1 MANSKYS
8 YVREFEQ
15 DSTLLNDCWIVVRV
29 DGRAFSAFSNRH
41 HFRKPNEPRALSVI
55 NSAAVQVMSE
65 FDDIVLAYGHSDE
78 YRYIEHLLYSFP
90 VVFCLK
96 ETLNCII
103 DGNSMFDKFN
113 TSIYTAV
120 KILSCVVSLFTSSYC
135 YYWSTFFP
143 NTPLLSIPSF
153 DARIVLYPTHRAVVD
168 YFSWRHVD
176 CHINNQYN
184 TCFWCLILDGKSNDE
199 AYNWLKGTTKVEKN
213 EYLFTSHKL
222 NYNNLPNIF
231 KKGTT
236 LVKSTTKAVNVDDE
250 NCLSYNTFDQLDNL
264 SRREF
269 SEGLGEDLV
278 DKERKIW
285 LEINPS
291 ELNELELK
299 VKEKASE
306 HNIFVLHCD
315 IVKDSFWELVS
326 PLISD

>member
-41 HFRKPNEPRALSVI
+41 EFRKPNEPRALSVI
-55 NSAAVQVMSE
+55 NAAAVNVMSE

-78 YRYIEHLLYSFP
+78 YRR
-90 VVFCLK
+90 K
-96 ETLNCII
+96 Q
-103 DGNSMFDKFN
+103 
-113 TSIYTAV
+113 
-120 KILSCVVSLFTSSYC
+120 KILSCVVSVFTSSYC
-135 YYWSTFFP
+135 YYWDTFFP
-143 NTPLLSIPSF
+143 NRPLLTVPSF
-153 DARIVLYPTHRAVVD
+153 DGRVILYPTYESVLD

-199 AYNWLKGTTKVEKN
+199 AYNWLKGTTKLEKN

-236 LVKSTTKAVNVDDE
+236 LVKSNTKDVNSNGE
-250 NCLSYNTFDQLDNL
+250 NCINYNMFDQSDNMCK
-264 SRREF
+264 RE
-269 SEGLGEDLV
+269 SGEILGEGLV
-278 DKERKIW
+278 DKERKIA
-285 LEINPS
+285 LEINQS
-291 ELNELELK
+291 ELNELDSK
-299 VKEKASE
+299 VKEQASA
-306 HNIFVLHCD
+306 HNILVLHCD

-326 PLISD
+326 PLILN